1 MALKGNQSKLDVNKN
16 GKLDR
21 QDFVQLRNQKTPTTR
36 LGAGESKAKGKK
48 QAMPR
53 KKGM

>member
-1 MALKGNQSKLDVNKN
+1 MALKGNQKKLDANKN
-16 GKLDR
+16 GRIDGS
-21 QDFVQLRNQKTPTTR
+21 DFAMLRGKKGST
-36 LGAGESKAKGKK
+36 KAKSKK

>member
-1 MALKGNQSKLDVNKN
+1 MALKGKQYKLDANKN
-16 GKLDR
+16 GKIDKS
-21 QDFVQLRNQKTPTTR
+21 DFPLLKKKGDV
-36 LGAGESKAKGKK
+36 KAKGKK

>member
-1 MALKGNQSKLDVNKN
+1 MPLKGNQKKLDANKN
-16 GKLDR
+16 GKIDKD
-21 QDFVQLRNQKTPTTR
+21 DFPLLKKK
-36 LGAGESKAKGKK
+36 AGSKAKGKK

>member
-1 MALKGNQSKLDVNKN
+1 MALKGKQNKLDANKN
-16 GKLDR
+16 GKLDA
-21 QDFVQLRNQKTPTTR
+21 QDFAMLRGKK
-36 LGAGESKAKGKK
+36 GASKAKGKA

>member
-1 MALKGNQSKLDVNKN
+1 MKKTLTPKQTKLDVNKN
-16 GKLDR
+16 GKLDKD
-21 QDFVQLRNQKTPTTR
+21 DFAMLRGKKS
-36 LGAGESKAKGKK
+36 LSKAKGKK

>member
-1 MALKGNQSKLDVNKN
+1 MALKGKQTKLDANKN
-16 GKLDR
+16 GKIDGN
-21 QDFVQLRNQKTPTTR
+21 DFALLRGKKTDT
-36 LGAGESKAKGKK
+36 KAKTKK

>member
-1 MALKGNQSKLDVNKN
+1 MALKGKQNKLDANKN
-16 GKLDR
+16 GKIDKD
-21 QDFVQLRNQKTPTTR
+21 DFNILRGKK
-36 LGAGESKAKGKK
+36 GASKAKGKK

>member
-1 MALKGNQSKLDVNKN
+1 MALKGHQDRLDVNKN

-21 QDFVQLRNQKTPTTR
+21 QDFAQLRNQKPPTSKVGSGT
-36 LGAGESKAKGKK
+36 KAKGKK
-48 QAMPR
+48 QSMPR

>member
-1 MALKGNQSKLDVNKN
+1 MALKGKQTKLDVNKN

-21 QDFVQLRNQKTPTTR
+21 DDFAMLSSKKGP
-36 LGAGESKAKGKK
+36 SKAKGKK

>member
-1 MALKGNQSKLDVNKN
+1 MALKGKQNKLDANKN
-16 GKLDR
+16 GKIDKA
-21 QDFVQLRNQKTPTTR
+21 DFPLLKKK
-36 LGAGESKAKGKK
+36 AASKPQGKK

>member
-1 MALKGNQSKLDVNKN
+1 MKTYKQLLEKLKGNQHKLDLNKN
-16 GKLDR
+16 GKIDKD
-21 QDFVQLRNQKTPTTR
+21 DFAMLRGKK
-36 LGAGESKAKGKK
+36 GAAKAKGKK

>member
-1 MALKGNQSKLDVNKN
+1 MALKGNQKKIDANKN
-16 GKLDR
+16 GRIDSN
-21 QDFVQLRNQKTPTTR
+21 DFALLKSKKGT
-36 LGAGESKAKGKK
+36 AKAKGKK

>member
-1 MALKGNQSKLDVNKN
+1 MALKGKQNKLDLNKN
-16 GKLDR
+16 GKLDKE
-21 QDFVQLRNQKTPTTR
+21 DFSMLRGKK
-36 LGAGESKAKGKK
+36 GAAKAKGKK

>member
-1 MALKGNQSKLDVNKN
+1 MALKGNQDKLDKNKN
-16 GKLDR
+16 GKLDKK
-21 QDFVQLRNQKTPTTR
+21 DFKLLRK
-36 LGAGESKAKGKK
+36 AGSSAKGKK